1 MKEELS
7 SPHFTEDETEAQVEV
22 KSSRSPSW
30 DVAELRL
37 EPGLRG
43 SLSHD
48 QWETGVQSKA
58 RPPVRTLSLDT
69 PSQEVGGWQVPG
81 RTQLVG
87 VKGRSGHWPQSLTVP
102 CKETVAKCP
111 GRLFW
116 AQKFT

>member
-43 SLSHD
+43 SLSHN
-48 QWETGVQSKA
+48 QGGRLGCRA
-58 RPPVRTLSLDT
+58 RP
-69 PSQEVGGWQVPG
+69 G
-81 RTQLVG
+81 
-87 VKGRSGHWPQSLTVP
+87 PQSGLFLWILL
-102 CKETVAKCP
+102 AK
-111 GRLFW
+111 
-116 AQKFT
+116 K